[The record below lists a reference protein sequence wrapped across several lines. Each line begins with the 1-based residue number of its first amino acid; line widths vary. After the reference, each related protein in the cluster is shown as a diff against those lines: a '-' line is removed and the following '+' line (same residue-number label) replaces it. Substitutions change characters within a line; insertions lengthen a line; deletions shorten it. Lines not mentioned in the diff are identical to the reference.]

1 MRPNGAGKLKAQGGL
16 LRGRLAVAQ
25 SSGQNWTMHTE
36 NSARFAV
43 IVNRLAHKGRAG
55 RRWSAMKSEL
65 EKRLG
70 PVDALFT
77 EAPGHATVLAREA
90 LAKGARRFVTVGG
103 DGTANETLNGL
114 IGPDGRLV
122 APDAALCPI
131 PAGTA
136 NELCRALGYLGDTAQ
151 AYDAAAGTGSRAVD
165 LIRVRCI
172 GLDGRPVDRFGYLIV
187 SVGGAA
193 EISHRT
199 SRSRWLKKF
208 GEIAYLLMTPVVT
221 LGYHPRLI
229 ALSIDGAPAV
239 SRKIFTALVA
249 NTENGG
255 GGMKLAPG
263 ASFDDGVLNLV
274 EVEDT
279 SKASILFSILPRTY
293 SGAYVHHPSVRVA
306 SGRLFRFD
314 SDVETL
320 VDLDGETVG
329 KLPLEVSVLPKA
341 FNVGVA
347 IMAP

>member
-1 MRPNGAGKLKAQGGL
+1 L
-16 LRGRLAVAQ
+16 LRCLLVVAQ
-25 SSGQNWTMHTE
+25 SSGQNWTMRVH

-43 IVNRLAHKGRAG
+43 IVNRMAHKGGAA
-55 RRWSAMKSEL
+55 RRWPTMKSEL

-70 PVDALFT
+70 PVQPLFT
-77 EAPGHATVLAREA
+77 EGPGHATALAREA
-90 LAKGARRFVTVGG
+90 LAQGARRFIAVGG

-114 IGPDGRLV
+114 IGPDGRLL

-136 NELCRALGYLGDTAQ
+136 NELCRALGYLGDTAR
-151 AYDAAAGTGSRAVD
+151 AYDAAAGTGSRAID
-165 LIRVRCI
+165 LIRVRCA
-172 GLDGRPVDRFGYLIV
+172 GLDGRPIDRFGYLIA

-208 GEIAYLLMTPVVT
+208 GEIAYLLMTPIVT
-221 LGYHPRLI
+221 LGYRPRVI
-229 ALSIDGAPAV
+229 ALSIDGAPAA
-239 SRKIFTALVA
+239 SRKIFTAMVA

-263 ASFDDGVLNLV
+263 ARFDDGILDLV

-279 SKASILFSILPRTY
+279 SKLAILFGILPKTY
-293 SGAYVHHPSVRVA
+293 SGAYIHHPGVRVS
-306 SGRLFRFD
+306 SGKLFRFD
-314 SDVETL
+314 SDLETL